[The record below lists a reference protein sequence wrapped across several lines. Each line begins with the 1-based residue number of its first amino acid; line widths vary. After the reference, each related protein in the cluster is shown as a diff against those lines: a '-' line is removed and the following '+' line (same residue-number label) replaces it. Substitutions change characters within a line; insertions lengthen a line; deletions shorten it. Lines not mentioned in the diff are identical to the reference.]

1 MWRKEKKNSIE
12 KGINAKSG
20 ELLIG
25 VIKIMMLIIENN
37 LHVEGYYY
45 LLSYAISVFSHD
57 STGFIVYNRKYFT
70 LIR

>member
-45 LLSYAISVFSHD
+45 LLSYAISVFLMIQQVLSY
-57 STGFIVYNRKYFT
+57 TIGNI
-70 LIR
+70 LPW